1 MGDITVL
8 LGRARDGDRGAFDSL
23 FDALYPDLRRIAHAR
38 LASHQRSTMLNTTV
52 LVHEC
57 FLKFTAADRLTPTD
71 RAHFLAY
78 GAQVMRSIM
87 AGGAGIVRRAGGGNR
102 RLGAGAPRTRA
113 GIPA

>member
-78 GAQVMRSIM
+78 GAL

-113 GIPA
+113 GIPT